1 MKVSTKKIVK
11 FIAYSFISLFVV
23 IFCALYFLLA
33 TTAGMRFAV
42 SKVNDYFSDTLKITA
57 NITNGDL
64 LHGLKLDDYFEVN
77 VFDIVIVRA
86 NKIDLSYSV
95 SNYFLKDVFL
105 IEHLK
110 TDKLEVELTYK
121 GDDGEEDPTPLV
133 EDNSDPFRL
142 DFLVKIKA
150 NDVEVK
156 DFAYLSDVVDVFVP
170 RAKLELE
177 AHDSYASVTK
187 GEAFD
192 PLVHLKYEGDDIP
205 SEKLPTILTY
215 DNGNGAIEKITD
227 IDLPLDPALYNLTL
241 HHGRYYQDS
250 YDSGYFD
257 AEVNA
262 LWEHTLLQV
271 FSVKAKHQLGEVD
284 VSGTMDFI
292 DYYNTDFE
300 VHAKGSKSEYNL
312 SNYDSAL
319 YGLEGNFTLKGSLVD
334 LNLDA
339 NATSPE
345 KIKIIARM
353 NTLSDEVPCF
363 LSIEAPVLKYPLN
376 VKEKAKALH
385 QHTSIF
391 STQNTENLIDA
402 IDKIEKNLSASV
414 QDSDLDKNGI
424 SFTNT
429 KLKIEGAIFTQLGV
443 NLSSSI
449 SGHGFTKTNV
459 LLDTAL
465 TTKNAHINAFKLDGL
480 LGNRKVHGSVDGDF
494 EFETENRFL
503 GNVSFKAG
511 DAKDLSESLA
521 GSLSLQSDIDLSF
534 AENLDTL
541 LVRIDKLNSNFYLNG
556 HKASLDFENLIGDID
571 EGFEVD
577 SIKFVQDDNKINL
590 AGSISKNSL
599 LNGSV
604 NISNLE
610 KIFPEFSGSITGR
623 MRVEGDL
630 KEPSINLAGRS
641 GLIKNKDISVSK
653 LVFDSTLDFSN
664 KYLNISVM
672 SNSLRVGSFLKPYR
686 KCSFDLSGDLLDHR
700 LTFSCGSGTGS
711 YISAQGHYNEKTK
724 DYNANVSN
732 MMLVSNIVDPIV
744 LKEPVDVHYNLKKQS
759 GRISKIILS
768 DGIAIAK
775 TSDVIFS
782 PNTISTSLDLQKVN
796 LETIQRYFPNDIQPT
811 GMMSLHSD
819 IKFVNQVPEIQAR
832 VTATGGQIQ
841 AYSALLPYDKV
852 SLKLDINKA
861 LFSSDINVSLS
872 KNQGTLDI
880 STQVSDI
887 YNSKKLSGNINLKD
901 LNLEM
906 FTAVSKSLNALDGKA
921 NVKGSLDGTLAN
933 PLFFGQIKV
942 KGSADP
948 SYSIGTFNKFNLLV
962 NANGDH
968 GSLDGVFTL
977 NETDIN
983 IKGNLD
989 WVEGPKG
996 RISLDADKLPVFLLS
1011 YGEALVNIH
1020 TVATIDR
1027 IIKVT
1032 GNVDIPSALIKF
1044 KNLDTDMIEPS
1055 KDEIFVDSNTNLHG
1069 LVLDKK
1075 KASTLNNDMEIEVGV
1090 TLGDDVKVNAMG
1102 LRANAVGGIIV
1113 SKKELSKK
1121 VMAQGKISLDHASA
1135 DLYGHKFI
1143 FNIADAIFKDSIN
1156 NPKLYVEVVADPST
1170 MDDEVLAGVKVTGTA
1185 EHPTV
1190 TLFSKPAMS
1199 KNEILSYLLYGHG
1212 LEKNNSVTNSDGTST
1227 QLLMSLG
1234 LGTTTDILNSVVGIF
1249 GMDGVQLGSSGSGN
1263 ETQVEVQTY
1272 LTNKMRLSYGY
1283 GVYNSVNEFKV
1294 RYELVRRLY
1303 IEFISSMDHSV
1314 DLIYSFETN

>member
-1 MKVSTKKIVK
+1 MKVSTKKILK
-11 FIAYSFISLFVV
+11 LLAYSFISLCVV
-23 IFCALYFLLA
+23 FFCALYFLLA

-64 LHGLKLDDYFEVN
+64 LHGVRLDDYFEVN

-121 GDDGEEDPTPLV
+121 GDDGEEETTP
-133 EDNSDPFRL
+133 ETDDNFDPFRL

-150 NDVEVK
+150 NNVEVK
-156 DFAYLSDVVDVFVP
+156 DFAYLSEIVDVFVP
-170 RAKLELE
+170 KAKLELE

-192 PLVHLKYEGDDIP
+192 PLVHLKYEGDGIP
-205 SEKLPTILTY
+205 SQKLPTILSY

-292 DYYNTDFE
+292 DYYNTDFQ
-300 VHAKGSKSEYNL
+300 VYAKGNKSNYNL

-363 LSIEAPVLKYPLN
+363 LSIDAPFLKYPLN
-376 VKEKAKALH
+376 VKEKVKELH

-391 STQNTENLIDA
+391 STENTQDFID
-402 IDKIEKNLSASV
+402 IVDKIERSLSASV
-414 QDSDLDKNGI
+414 QDSELDKNGL
-424 SFTNT
+424 SFKDT

-443 NLSSSI
+443 NLSSQI
-449 SGHGFTKTNV
+449 SGHGFKKTDV
-459 LLDTAL
+459 ILDTAL
-465 TTKNAHINAFKLDGL
+465 TTKNAHINRFELDGL
-480 LGNRKVHGSVDGDF
+480 LGNRKVHGFIDGDF
-494 EFETENRFL
+494 EFETENSFV
-503 GNVSFKAG
+503 GNVSFKAD
-511 DAKDLSESLA
+511 DAKDLSESLK
-521 GSLSLQSDIDLSF
+521 GSLALDSDISLSF
-534 AENLDTL
+534 ADNLDIL
-541 LVRIDKLNSNFYLNG
+541 LVRIDKLKSDFFLNG
-556 HKASLDFENLIGDID
+556 NKASLDFANLIGDFS

-577 SIKFVQDDNKINL
+577 SIKFVQGENKINL
-590 AGSISKNSL
+590 VGSISKNSL

-604 NISNLE
+604 NIPNLE
-610 KIFPEFSGSITGR
+610 KIFPKLIGSITGR
-623 MRVEGDL
+623 IRVEGDV
-630 KEPSINLAGRS
+630 KDPSINLAGRS
-641 GLIKNKDISVSK
+641 ALIKSKDISVSK
-653 LVFDSTLDFSN
+653 LIFDSTLDLHN
-664 KYLNISVM
+664 KYVNISVM
-672 SNSLRVGSFLKPYR
+672 SSSLRVGNFLKPYR
-686 KCSFDLSGDLLDHR
+686 KCSLDLSGDLLNHR
-700 LTFSCGSGTGS
+700 FTFSCGSGSGS
-711 YISAQGHYNEKTK
+711 YISAVGHYNEKTK

-744 LKEPVDVHYNLKKQS
+744 LKDPVDVHYNFNNQHGK
-759 GRISKIILS
+759 ISKISLS

-775 TSDVIFS
+775 TSDVSITS
-782 PNTISTSLDLQKVN
+782 NTIETSLDLQKVN
-796 LETIQRYFPNDIQPT
+796 LANIARYFPNNVKPT

-819 IKFVNQVPEIQAR
+819 IKFVNRMPEIQAS
-832 VTATGGQIQ
+832 VTATDGQIE
-841 AYSALLPYDKV
+841 AYSALLPYKKI
-852 SLKLDINKA
+852 SLKLDINRA
-861 LFSSDINVSLS
+861 MFSSDINVSLS

-880 STQVSDI
+880 SAQVSDV

-901 LNLEM
+901 LNLDM
-906 FTAVSKSLNALDGKA
+906 FTAVSKSLNALDGLA
-921 NVKGSLDGTLAN
+921 NVKGTLSGTLNN

-942 KGSADP
+942 NGNADP

-962 NANGDH
+962 NANGSQ

-983 IKGNLD
+983 VNGNLN
-989 WVEGPKG
+989 WSEGAKG
-996 RISLDADKLPVFLLS
+996 RINVDADKLPVFLLS
-1011 YGEALVNIH
+1011 YGEALVNVH

-1027 IIKVT
+1027 IIKVK
-1032 GNVDIPSALIKF
+1032 GNVDIPYALIKF
-1044 KNLDTDMIEPS
+1044 KDFDTGIIEPS
-1055 KDEIFVDSNTNLHG
+1055 QDEIFVDSNTNLHG
-1069 LVLDKK
+1069 LIIDKK
-1075 KASTLNNDMEIEVGV
+1075 KTSTLNNDMEIEVGV

-1102 LRANAVGGIIV
+1102 VRASAVGGVIL
-1113 SKKELSKK
+1113 SKKEESKK
-1121 VMAQGKISLDHASA
+1121 IVAKGQISLDHASA

-1143 FNIADAIFKDSIN
+1143 FNRADAIFNDSIN
-1156 NPKLYVEVVADPST
+1156 NPKLYVEIVADPST
-1170 MDDEVLAGVKVTGTA
+1170 IDDDVLAGVKVTGTA
-1185 EHPTV
+1185 ELPTV

-1212 LEKNNSVTNSDGTST
+1212 LEKNNSATNSDGTST

-1234 LGTTTDILNSVVGIF
+1234 LGTTTGLLNSVVGIF

-1263 ETQVEVQTY
+1263 ETQVEVQSY
-1272 LTNKMRLSYGY
+1272 LTNRLRLSYGY
-1283 GVYNSVNEFKV
+1283 GVYNSVNEFKI
-1294 RYELVRRLY
+1294 RYELVRKLY
-1303 IEFISSMDHSV
+1303 VEFISSMDHSV